1 MSIRAY
7 EFLKD
12 KFNTTKPI
20 RGRSEDVRPWG
31 DRRRDWEQV
40 ICRVQSDGQCA
51 YGARMH
57 NTDVM
62 LVLPNGNILFNID
75 GWHTPTTAAFMNS
88 LHHGFY
94 VNKQYNKLWLQRHVG
109 TEKFCAV
116 LDKPTLV
123 VWDTTNPDPERHYY
137 RLAEPSTA
145 KQKVI
150 DPVKA
155 KAERAKIKPF
165 KDYAA
170 SMLKLSD
177 GRVSAELMD
186 MHIQQRQNFWQSHTT
201 LCGVEISTHEMYRL
215 DMANSTRDVM
225 YYAMQVT
232 DPDAQLELFPK
243 LFVIFA
249 RGCDAKR
256 STDEYNEYDP
266 KSIIAKIDKFITKH
280 TDVYKYKEVTI
291 TKPIKLA

>member
-12 KFNTTKPI
+12 KFNRTKPI

-57 NTDVM
+57 STDVM
-62 LVLPNGNILFNID
+62 LVMANGNIIYNTG

-94 VNKQYNKLWLQRHVG
+94 VNKQYSKLWLQRHVG
-109 TEKFCAV
+109 TEVFCAL

-123 VWDTTNPDPERHYY
+123 IWDTTNPNYEHY

-145 KQKVI
+145 LQKVI
-150 DPVKA
+150 DPIKA

-165 KDYAA
+165 KDYVRN
-170 SMLKLSD
+170 MLKLSD

-186 MHIQQRQNFWQSHTT
+186 KYIFERKNFWHSRTT
-201 LCGVEISTHEMYRL
+201 LFDTEISMHEMYRL
-215 DMANSTRDVM
+215 DFNDRTKEIVHF
-225 YYAMQVT
+225 AMRVT
-232 DPDAQLELFPK
+232 DPDQQFEVFPQ
-243 LFVIFA
+243 LFVMFA
-249 RGCDAKR
+249 RGCDAIR
-256 STDEYNEYDP
+256 TNDEYNEYDP
-266 KSIIAKIDKFITKH
+266 KSVLAKIDRFITKH

-291 TKPIKLA
+291 TKPIKLG

>member
-1 MSIRAY
+1 MSIRLY
-7 EFLKD
+7 EQMKARY
-12 KFNTTKPI
+12 NETKPI
-20 RGRSEDVRPWG
+20 RGRSTEVRPWG

-57 NTDVM
+57 STDVM

-75 GWHTPTTAAFMNS
+75 GWHTTTTAAFMGT
-88 LHHGFY
+88 LLFGFY
-94 VNKQYNKLWLQRHVG
+94 VNKQYSKLWLQRNVG
-109 TEKFCAV
+109 TENFCAV

-123 VWDTTNPDPERHYY
+123 IWDTTKPNYEHY

-150 DPVKA
+150 DPIKA

-165 KDYAA
+165 KDYAT

-177 GRVSAELMD
+177 GRVSTELMA
-186 MHIQQRQNFWQSHTT
+186 MHIQKSRSFWEGNAT
-201 LCGVEISTHEMYRL
+201 LFDTEIGIYQMYRL
-215 DMANSTRDVM
+215 DFNERTKEIIHA
-225 YYAMQVT
+225 AMRTT

-243 LFVIFA
+243 LFVMFA
-249 RGCDAKR
+249 RGCDALR